1 MEETDSQ
8 SKVNIKIKKGL
19 KWNLYNQIAT
29 QVIFMWFGI
38 YLARLLGPDAFGL
51 VGMVTVLSGF
61 ASIFVDFG
69 FASSVIYYKIN
80 TKNQLSSIF
89 WFNLLLGIFI
99 YLLFFAAAP
108 LIADFY
114 NEPQLVSLTR
124 MVTIGIVISAFSSL
138 QSTLLTKDIN
148 FRKKVIIQW
157 SSTLLSYTV
166 GFYCAFQGYGV
177 WSIVFMSLTA
187 SIVTTISLWYTTEWK
202 PSLYFSLSDLKPLL
216 KYSTSVGA
224 NSTFSY
230 LTRNADNFIVAKFI
244 GQSALGLYSTAYRIM
259 MLPVSNISS
268 IFSSVLFAGFAKSK
282 DRSHIASIY
291 LKTIS
296 VISFVTFPLMVGVY
310 CVATEFINIFYGA
323 EWIEAIPLIKIL
335 SLLGAV
341 QSILSLNGILF
352 NAVGKP
358 KLALYA
364 TFLFNVILIP
374 SWFLGIKMDGIVGFT
389 LAYFIVSLVGSIF
402 ILYNAIRFI
411 NLTLIDVFTS
421 VKKPVLGSI
430 LIYLSL
436 VIVQEYA
443 LTGMEIWFIFVSKV
457 IVGCVVYLV
466 YSLVFQKDIISIL
479 KKIKN

>member
-1 MEETDSQ
+1 MEEADSQ

-38 YLARLLGPDAFGL
+38 YLARLLGPEAFGL

-61 ASIFVDFG
+61 AGIFVDFG

-80 TKNQLSSIF
+80 TKNQLSSVF
-89 WFNLLLGIFI
+89 WFNLLVGIVI

-124 MVTIGIVISAFSSL
+124 VVTIGIIISAFSSL
-138 QSTLLTKDIN
+138 QSTLLTKEIN

-157 SSTLLSYTV
+157 CSTLLSYAI

-177 WSIVFMSLTA
+177 WSIVIMSITA
-187 SIVTTISLWYTTEWK
+187 SFVTTISLWYTTSWK

-230 LTRNADNFIVAKFI
+230 LTRNADNFIVAKFL
-244 GQSALGLYSTAYRIM
+244 GESALGLYSTAYRLM

-282 DRSHIASIY
+282 DRSQIASIY

-296 VISFVTFPLMVGVY
+296 VISFVTFPLMVGIY
-310 CVATEFINIFYGA
+310 CVATEFINVFYGA
-323 EWIEAIPLIKIL
+323 EWTGAIPLVKIL

-358 KLALYA
+358 RLALYA
-364 TFLFNVILIP
+364 TVLFNIILIP
-374 SWFLGIKMDGIVGFT
+374 AWFLGIKMDGIVGFT
-389 LAYFIVSLVGSIF
+389 IAYFIVSLAGSIF

-411 NLTLIDVFTS
+411 NITLNDVFNS
-421 VKKPVLGSI
+421 VKKQLWGSI
-430 LIYLSL
+430 LIFLSIAIL
-436 VIVQEYA
+436 QKYV
-443 LTGMEIWFIFVSKV
+443 LFGMDIWIIFAIKV
-457 IVGCVVYLV
+457 IVGFAVYFL
-466 YSLVFQKDIISIL
+466 YSLIFQKNIITLI